1 MLMTWMFLAFIEC
14 FYYCVCLY
22 FGFMAVI
29 NSNSY
34 DYPALNRRM
43 YGYFGAYN
51 MKSIVC
57 LGIALRC
64 IELLFTLAAIV
75 VFSTE

>member
-1 MLMTWMFLAFIEC
+1 MFLAFIEC
-14 FYYCVCLY
+14 FYYCACLY
-22 FGFMAVI
+22 FGFMAVT

-34 DYPALNRRM
+34 DYSALNRRM

-51 MKSIVC
+51 IKLIVS
-57 LGIALRC
+57 LKIALRC

-75 VFSTE
+75 VFITE